1 MQAAGIAMRT
11 GNTVPRLAPFGI
23 FETGDGY
30 VALCAPT
37 EAFARGVFKAIGRP
51 ELEGDER
58 FSTRDRR
65 VANARS
71 LHAVIDEWA
80 IGRTTDDAVAALAG
94 HGVPVAVVR
103 SPEEAVQDELL
114 RGRGETV
121 PLVHPTLGPVE
132 EVVGSGLPIRFS
144 DAAAGYTRPAPWLG
158 EHNEFVYGGLLGYDA
173 AAIDRLRARSV
184 I

>member
-23 FETGDGY
+23 FETREGF

-37 EAFARGVFKAIGRP
+37 EAFARGVFEAIGQP
-51 ELEGDER
+51 QLEIDER

-65 VANARS
+65 VANARA
-71 LHAVIDEWA
+71 LHAVIEEWA
-80 IGRTTDDAVAALAG
+80 AARSTDEAVAALQAR
-94 HGVPVAVVR
+94 GVPVAVVR
-103 SPEEAVQDELL
+103 SPEEAVQDELV

-121 PLVHPTLGPVE
+121 PLEHPTLGRVE
-132 EVVGSGLPIRFS
+132 EIVGSGLPIRFS

-158 EHNEFVYGGLLGYDA
+158 EHNAFVYGGLLGYHDGKL
-173 AAIDRLRARSV
+173 DRLRESGV
-184 I
+184 V